1 MYYDNGYNIVRM
13 CGIWGLL
20 SQTKIQNFGQLYE
33 AFMKIQS
40 RGPDNSS
47 FQLLN
52 PFTLLGFHRLAIM
65 DLTAEGNQPF
75 HHVRQDGSCV
85 YCVCNGEIYPHEEL
99 KKEYDII
106 TKSHSDCEVIIP
118 LYEKVGVEKL
128 CKLLGSE
135 FAFIIFDISKDGH
148 VKMIAGRD
156 PIGVRPIFY
165 AVDNQSLCISSE
177 MKGMS
182 DIYDKCYVFPPGHFM
197 TYENGKMELTSYY
210 KYEYKELDP
219 VPDIGEIYS
228 EIRKRLTNAV
238 RKRLYTDRELGF
250 LLSGG
255 VDSSL
260 VCGIAVDLI
269 TKEFPDLMK
278 IPIKFFTIQLE
289 GGSVDVPYAIEVF
302 EFLKKK
308 HLLIEHHVFTVTE
321 KELITMLL
329 ETSKIIECW
338 DTTTNRASSLQL
350 SICKYVQ
357 ENTQVRVLFCGENAD
372 ECCASYAYFH
382 NAPSKIDAKVEAIS
396 LVKNVHTSDALRTDR
411 SMAHFSIEARVPFAD
426 IEFID
431 YYLSLPPE
439 LIAPIDGLEK
449 HTLRYAFKNQNIIP
463 ESVLLRRKCA
473 FSDSTSKKE
482 RSWYQIIQE
491 HMNGIISDEEFTN
504 NKDKYEHCPP
514 YTKENYYYRK
524 KFVEY
529 YGNSEEKAKTIPYF
543 WMPKWVPANITD
555 PSARTLA
562 NYKE

>member
-1 MYYDNGYNIVRM
+1 M
-13 CGIWGLL
+13 CGIWALL
-20 SQTKIQNFGQLYE
+20 SQKKIQNFGKLYE
-33 AFMKIQS
+33 AFMKIQP

-85 YCVCNGEIYPHEEL
+85 YCVCNGEIYPHEQL
-99 KKEYDII
+99 KKEYDIV

-118 LYEKVGVEKL
+118 LYEKVGVKKMCE
-128 CKLLGSE
+128 LLGSE
-135 FAFIIFDISKDGH
+135 FAFIIFDISKDGN
-148 VKMIAGRD
+148 VKMVCGRD
-156 PIGVRPIFY
+156 PIGVRPMFY
-165 AVDNQSLCISSE
+165 GVDDTSICLASE

-182 DIYDKCYVFPPGHFM
+182 DVYDKCYVFPPGHFM
-197 TYENGKMELTSYY
+197 VYENGKMELDAYY
-210 KYEYKELDP
+210 KYEYKELDS
-219 VPDIGEIYS
+219 VPPIEQVY
-228 EIRKRLTNAV
+228 EEVRKRLTNAV

-269 TKEFPDLMK
+269 VKEFPDLMK
-278 IPIKFFTIQLE
+278 THIKFFTIQLE

-308 HLLIEHHVFTVTE
+308 HPLIEHHVFTITE
-321 KELITMLL
+321 KDLLKMLL
-329 ETSKIIECW
+329 ETPAIIGSF
-338 DTTTNRASSLQL
+338 DTTTCRASSLQL

-372 ECCASYAYFH
+372 ECCASYSYLH
-382 NAPSKIDAKVEAIS
+382 NAPSPLDAKLEAIR

-411 SMAHFSIEARVPFAD
+411 TMAHFSIESRVPFAD
-426 IEFID
+426 IEFVD

-439 LIAPIDGLEK
+439 LIAPINGLEK
-449 HTLRYAFKNQNIIP
+449 HTLRYSFKDKNIIP
-463 ESVLLRRKCA
+463 ESALLRKKCA
-473 FSDSTSKKE
+473 FSDSTSQRK

-491 HMNGIISDEEFTN
+491 HMNEIILDEEFIG
-504 NKDKYEHCPP
+504 NKDKYKHCPP

-529 YGNSEEKAKTIPYF
+529 YSDSEEKAKTIPYF
-543 WMPKWVPANITD
+543 WMPKWSPETTD

-562 NYKE
+562 NYRE